1 MADSGPD
8 WPSIVAAVAA
18 VGAALVTV
26 VLWVPSK
33 LEKVYEAIT
42 ASRHKTMG
50 DLQTKWKS
58 FDEDIDH
65 LRKDV
70 GDLKTRVAVL
80 EVSHRR
86 GAD

>member
-1 MADSGPD
+1 MSNGSPD
-8 WPSIVAAVAA
+8 WPSIAAALAA

-50 DLQTKWKS
+50 DLQPKFVS
-58 FDEDIDH
+58 FDEDIDG

-70 GDLKTRVAVL
+70 GDLKTRVTVL
-80 EVSHRR
+80 EVSRR
-86 GAD
+86 LGAD